1 MSHTVSHTNEKMQKS
16 ISQYLDSLHD
26 HYSKLVAIRIDL
38 GYSKERAQQTQ
49 LSDIKQDVKR
59 MLDNRRGKPSIF
71 ENQVGYVIK
80 YEDTPDKGPHAHALF
95 LYDGQHVQKDG
106 YRGDQLGLY
115 WNERITEG
123 TGVYHNCNR
132 DKKKYLKCGIGMI
145 DHSDTTKRDNL
156 INHVVPY
163 MLKAEQSI
171 DGIRQTGK
179 EKSITKGIAPKTKS
193 STGRPRASTAE

>member
-1 MSHTVSHTNEKMQKS
+1 MSHTVSHANEKMQKS

-26 HYSKLVAIRIDL
+26 NYSKLVAIRIDL
-38 GYSKERAQQTQ
+38 GYNKEHAQRTQ

-95 LYDGQHVQKDG
+95 LYDGQHIQKDG

-123 TGVYHNCNR
+123 NGVYHNCNR
-132 DKKKYLKCGIGMI
+132 DKKKYLNCGIGMI
-145 DHSDTTKRDNL
+145 DHSDTAKRDNL

-179 EKSITKGIAPKTKS
+179 EKSITKGIAPKAKR